1 MEERHTLSEPR
12 HVGGLEWEVDVFR
25 KNVEQP
31 VETLILNAK
40 TFPPRIRKGKV
51 VWQLP
56 KDPNKLPSFGSDE
69 RRRLYDLFKEKKKL
83 RKKEAA
89 LSRKSSHMSATT
101 ADGANGNNDKNGY
114 EKSVDNTDKKA
125 AKHAMEKSNKS
136 LSKVKKKEDTIAN
149 KETETLSKCES
160 TAVDNNDTNDILAN
174 VSLHDALIESKEMA
188 GIEKEVQSSDA
199 TTDSPEFDLSLQTFV
214 ANKTYGT
221 SVPVTIAKQFI
232 ECYYSKIQ
240 DGSSDLIHFFTRS
253 AQKSISVGGAHSV
266 VSGYIEITQ
275 QLTSFRGIFSTRG
288 VVAQDTVGG
297 GVHLLIT
304 GVYAALDRGPSP
316 FAHTVVLVPVHNSH
330 QSHGDELIMFQIQND
345 ALAFLTVDAPV
356 IQPQVVPPSTN
367 IPSFQ
372 AAQTMPPP
380 GFN

>member
-12 HVGGLEWEVDVFR
+12 HVGDLEWEVDVFR

-31 VETLILNAK
+31 VETLIINAK

-101 ADGANGNNDKNGY
+101 ADEANDKNDNH
-114 EKSVDNTDKKA
+114 EKSVDNADKKA
-125 AKHAMEKSNKS
+125 VKHAMEKSNKT
-136 LSKVKKKEDTIAN
+136 LLKVEKKEDTIPN
-149 KETETLSKCES
+149 KETKTLSNCES
-160 TAVDNNDTNDILAN
+160 TGVDNNDTNDILAN
-174 VSLHDALIESKEMA
+174 VSLHDALVESKEMA
-188 GIEKEVQSSDA
+188 GTEEEAQSSDA
-199 TTDSPEFDLSLQTFV
+199 TKDSPDFNLPLQTFV
-214 ANKTYGT
+214 ANKTNGT

-240 DGSSDLIHFFTRS
+240 DGTNDLIHFYTRS

-266 VSGYIEITQ
+266 VSGYIEITH

-367 IPSFQ
+367 FPSFQ